1 MIRWFKDTGPVKMEF
16 PKQKT
21 LVSRLKVL
29 LLNQCFHPDHVST
42 AQHLTD
48 LALGLVKAG
57 HEVTVVASSRGYD
70 NPENRYPVS
79 EKWNGIEIRR
89 IWTPGLGK
97 KSKLRRLID
106 FGIFWLNA
114 TRILLFLPRHDVLVC
129 LTSPPLI
136 STLGT
141 LIAKL
146 KGGLVIPWIMDLN
159 PDEAVAAGWLRKGSM
174 TERILTAVQN
184 WSFRQAARIV
194 VLDRFMAARLR
205 EKEIPDDVIHVLA
218 PWSHD
223 NVVQYDEAGRAAFR
237 LKHGLEGKFVIMYS
251 GNHSPCHPL
260 DTLLEAA
267 KMLASNA
274 NVHFLFVG
282 GGSEF
287 AKVKAFSA
295 AHSAGNITCLPYQ
308 PIENLS
314 ASLSAPDLHVVVMG
328 DAFLGI
334 VHPCKIYN
342 ILNLGLPFLYIGP
355 EPSHVSDLAGQAA
368 TSSHTLMHRH
378 DDVAGVVNS
387 IRNAAARARVSP
399 SPELKRVAA
408 GFSQERLA
416 REFVELIQQTCG
428 CLQNLSSNLSGDM
441 RISSAT

>member
-1 MIRWFKDTGPVKMEF
+1 MPARK
-16 PKQKT
+16 
-21 LVSRLKVL
+21 LKVL
-29 LLNQCFHPDHVST
+29 LLNQCFHPDHVAT
-42 AQHLTD
+42 AQILTD
-48 LALGLVKAG
+48 LACGLVNAG

-70 NPENRYPVS
+70 NPKNRYPVS
-79 EKWNGIEIRR
+79 ETWNGIKIRR

-97 KSKLRRLID
+97 KSKLRRIID
-106 FGIFWLNA
+106 FSIFWLNA
-114 TRILLFLPRHDVLVC
+114 ARILLFLPRHDVLVC

-146 KGGLVIPWIMDLN
+146 KGSLVIPWIMDLN
-159 PDEAVAAGWLRKGSM
+159 PDEAVAAGWLRNGSM
-174 TERILTAVQN
+174 AERLMTMLQN

-205 EKEIPDDVIHVLA
+205 DKKISEKVLFVLP

-223 NVVQYDEAGRAAFR
+223 KVVRYNDMGRVAFR
-237 LKHGLEGKFVIMYS
+237 REHGLDGKFVIMYS

-260 DTLLEAA
+260 DTLLAA
-267 KMLASNA
+267 AEKLADQNRI
-274 NVHFLFVG
+274 HFLFVG

-287 AKVKAFSA
+287 AKVKSFS
-295 AHSAGNITCLPYQ
+295 SERRLGNITCLPYQ
-308 PIENLS
+308 SIEHLS

-355 EPSHVSDLAGQAA
+355 EQSHVSDLAKEAA
-368 TSSHTLMHRH
+368 MPSHTPMHRH
-378 DDVAGVVNS
+378 NDIDGVVKS
-387 IRNAAARARVSP
+387 ILECDACGATAP
-399 SPELKRVAA
+399 SQELQKLAT

-416 REFVELIQQTCG
+416 GKFVDLIETTCG
-428 CLQNLSSNLSGDM
+428 L
-441 RISSAT
+441 